1 MNNGVQQTIVL
12 SANSSEAMT
21 PRKGAGKKS
30 MVDRTPKVRQPP
42 VGSRRRYCEWTMFQA
57 DIYCGRVAA

>member
-1 MNNGVQQTIVL
+1 MLLIQASWMWPINQSVKRWAAGKGSSNLKIATMNSGVQQAMVF

-30 MVDRTPKVRQPP
+30 
-42 VGSRRRYCEWTMFQA
+42 S
-57 DIYCGRVAA
+57 I

>member
-1 MNNGVQQTIVL
+1 MWPINQSVKRWAAGKGSSNLKIATMNSGVQQAMVF

-30 MVDRTPKVRQPP
+30 
-42 VGSRRRYCEWTMFQA
+42 S
-57 DIYCGRVAA
+57 I